1 MADTR
6 AFQGIPRPESV
17 DPAAPADALLRQAQD
32 AAAVR
37 SQLNET
43 VGQSRSEDGL
53 IQAVVGARGLQ
64 TLTLDP
70 RAMRMPSEDL
80 ASAIVAACSDARDDL
95 DRRRIE
101 RAREL
106 GLAQDA
112 PTLDESLAQLTQLR
126 ALVQESQGDARRVFE
141 RFQAQTGR

>member
-1 MADTR
+1 MREFD
-6 AFQGIPRPESV
+6 GVPRFAS
-17 DPAAPADALLRQAQD
+17 ADAGVPVDGLLRQAQD

-37 SQLNET
+37 AELNET
-43 VGQSRSEDGL
+43 IGEAASDDGF
-53 IQAVVGARGLQ
+53 IRAVVGAKGLQ
-64 TLTLDP
+64 SLTLDP

-80 ASAIVAACSDARDDL
+80 SKAIIEVASAARADL

-112 PTLDESLAQLTQLR
+112 PNLDDSLARLSQLKS
-126 ALVQESQGDARRVFE
+126 LVEQSHGDARRVFE
-141 RFQAQTGR
+141 RFQAQTER

>member
-6 AFQGIPRPESV
+6 AFQGIPRAESI
-17 DPAAPADALLRQAQD
+17 DPGAPADALLGQAQD

-37 SQLNET
+37 DQLNET
-43 VGQSRSEDGL
+43 VGEAQSDDGF
-53 IQAVVGARGLQ
+53 IRAVVGARGLQ
-64 TLTLDP
+64 SLTLDP

-80 ASAIVAACSDARDDL
+80 SKAIVEATSDAREDL

-112 PTLDESLAQLTQLR
+112 PTLDESLAKLTQLK
-126 ALVQESQGDARRVFE
+126 ALVEESQGDARRVFE